1 MKNILNIYDEFGW
14 EEAEGYP
21 KGTRI
26 KTLRKTGNA
35 KSILL
40 KLPKGFYINAHS
52 HLITEQHFVLDG
64 EYESEGKLYGSGSYR
79 LIPAHVDHGPFVS
92 KNGALVLV
100 IWDN

>member
-1 MKNILNIYDEFGW
+1 MKELINIYDEFGW

-26 KTLRKTGNA
+26 KSLRKENNVRT
-35 KSILL
+35 ILL
-40 KLPKGFYINAHS
+40 KLPKGFIMNAHS
-52 HLITEQHFVLDG
+52 HIGTEQHFVLEG
-64 EYESEGKLYGSGSYR
+64 EYESEGQHYYSGSYQ
-79 LIPAHVDHGPFVS
+79 LIPPHTDHGPFKS